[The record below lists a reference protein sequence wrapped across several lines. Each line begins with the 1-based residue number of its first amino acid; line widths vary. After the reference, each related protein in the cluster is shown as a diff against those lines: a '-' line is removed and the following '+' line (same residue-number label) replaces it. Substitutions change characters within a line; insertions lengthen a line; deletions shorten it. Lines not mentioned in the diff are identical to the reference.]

1 MRIFEALIALLFF
14 LGLSI
19 LFGVTPIGQGFPL
32 LIWVPSI
39 LTVIALIYFVWVC
52 TDEARTAK
60 RWEKWKKG
68 GYNSFEFGGFYRD
81 FQEYCNDYN
90 ITEPTEY
97 KEFKKLYREA
107 GNEQHFKSRGDK

>member
-39 LTVIALIYFVWVC
+39 LTVIALIYFV
-52 TDEARTAK
+52 
-60 RWEKWKKG
+60 
-68 GYNSFEFGGFYRD
+68 
-81 FQEYCNDYN
+81 
-90 ITEPTEY
+90 
-97 KEFKKLYREA
+97 
-107 GNEQHFKSRGDK
+107 